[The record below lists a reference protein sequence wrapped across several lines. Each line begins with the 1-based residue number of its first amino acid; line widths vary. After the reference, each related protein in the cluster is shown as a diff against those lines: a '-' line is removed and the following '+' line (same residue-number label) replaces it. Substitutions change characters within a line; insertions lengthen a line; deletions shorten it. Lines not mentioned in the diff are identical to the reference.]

1 MSNEN
6 LLSKI
11 RKSKGYKVHFL
22 DIDNIVDKNYI
33 KSLREKLDMS
43 QLVFAD
49 LLGVSKKTIE
59 KWEQGAN
66 PIKGCSSRLVYLLYN
81 DTNLINKFYSVKI
94 INDDKIQKYDITIND
109 ETSENYDN
117 IIQENY
123 KFKNNYKTYD
133 SNNTNDDDREIIS
146 MNC

>member
-1 MSNEN
+1 MSKEN

-33 KSLREKLDMS
+33 KSLRETLDMS
-43 QLVFAD
+43 QVVFAD

-66 PIKGCSSRLVYLLYN
+66 PIKGCSSRLLYLLYN
-81 DTNLINKFYSVKI
+81 DTSLINKFYSVKI

-109 ETSENYDN
+109 DTSENYDN
-117 IIQENY
+117 IIQ
-123 KFKNNYKTYD
+123 
-133 SNNTNDDDREIIS
+133 
-146 MNC
+146 